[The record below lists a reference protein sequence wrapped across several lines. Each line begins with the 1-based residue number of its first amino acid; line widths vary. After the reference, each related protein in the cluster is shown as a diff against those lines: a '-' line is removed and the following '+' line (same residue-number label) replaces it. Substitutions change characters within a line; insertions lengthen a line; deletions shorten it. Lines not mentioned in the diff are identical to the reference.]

1 MSKFFRSLFIGML
14 LCSMGVLAQQLPDP
28 HFEDW
33 SGASFSD
40 NVQPKYWHGSN
51 VEQVGLKF
59 NFTYRE
65 AGRSGYSVMV
75 KDQEVGA
82 MGITEV
88 GPGYFSLGEAWQ
100 YLSGLSTGTATAGT
114 VGGISF
120 TYRPDSVSVWIKRT
134 GDHTAD
140 EDFHILFYS
149 WVGQTKGDKYKN
161 KDGGCQATTRYD
173 EESDI
178 RQALDGNECGT
189 AVKGTQV
196 AEGWLYDR
204 KYYGEWT
211 NIRIPIYYINNTK
224 PEKCNMLF
232 SASNYPNFRAN
243 SGLYKGNAIY
253 VDDVELIYS
262 SKIQTL
268 YVGGKEW
275 KGFDPNSTAVQVYS
289 LGENATAIPEL
300 EAMRGAG
307 TLTNLKGTTVAFPG
321 RKLSGSE
328 ISIVNGDLESKP
340 TKITV
345 KSEDGKSTTVYQIQF
360 QKAASSNAKLANILV
375 NGTSVAGFSPTK
387 YNYTVDLPF
396 GTTTT
401 PVVTAEGQEDGQTIA
416 ITQPTS
422 PTGTA
427 KIVVTAAN
435 KSTTASY
442 SLEFRVAALADNTLA
457 DIKVNGKSVAGFTP
471 AQTIYRVSLPEN
483 TTSMPKVEAISAYP
497 AGAQTITYT
506 APSVIDGGQYQISV
520 TTPGNPVA
528 KVYKLNFKLEKSSY
542 TYLQDLKVG
551 GVTVDGFEPTKLTYS
566 VNLPMGTTALPA
578 ITWTPGDEFQKV
590 ELTSLGAG
598 VVDGTVTITVT
609 AGNGEQSRYRI
620 IFSTDKSSISTLN
633 MIYLNGQPLEGFSAD
648 KKEYTVSLPI
658 GTTALPEITW
668 EQGDAYQTVVPT
680 LGGLNGKTRIT
691 VTAGD
696 GSTTVYQITF
706 SVQLATNATLN
717 SIKVGGVELPD
728 FDPNVFEYSYS
739 LPMGTTTLP
748 EVTYEQHDEFQTIT
762 VRNGG
767 INGDYKITVRPQSGN
782 SNTYIIHFSVATS
795 SNTALKMI
803 YLDGTPLEDFDPEVK
818 DYEVNLPEGISK
830 IPAVTFDKGESTQRV
845 LSVLENKVQTIT
857 VTAESGAKR
866 VYTLTFNIVVSE
878 NAFLNMIYLNGDSL
892 EGFLSSKLD
901 YTLPLSTA
909 TCPVITVDKA
919 PGQQVTITAP
929 YAAGVATILVKPES
943 GAANTY
949 TITFEAAAPVTVRLA
964 DILIDGVSLAGFS
977 ALKSHYT
984 LNYEKSLPK
993 VQGLPE
999 SEDQTVSVLWKG
1011 EEAWIQVS
1019 DKAGN
1024 KASYTIAFT
1033 REISA
1038 NAQLQAI
1045 LMDGAPLATFDPAV
1059 LSYNIDLAAG
1069 SSYPEVGYQVSDEAQ
1084 VVFFGQEAEGKWAI
1098 TVMAENAT
1106 KQTYTIQF
1114 HIAQYDDALLEN
1126 LQVAGQTITFDPL
1139 TYLYEFTIAKGAS
1152 LPDVSVTAKPG
1163 QTVLVFNAG
1172 ENEQKIIVTAE
1183 SGATNTYVLSYSREI
1198 STDALLADILIDG
1211 QSLAG
1216 FESDTYD
1223 YVDTIAWRSKVVPN
1237 VFPVARNNYQTITTT
1252 YGRPNGTTRIHV
1264 VAQSGAEADYTIAFP
1279 VRQSSN
1285 VALADLYLNS
1295 EDVEINFKPNV
1306 TNYVVEMPY
1315 QATACPTVVYE
1326 AAEPEQRVD
1335 VISRP
1340 LGDTTQI
1347 TVVAENGDTRTYSIY
1362 FKETPAKEA
1371 NRLSMIRV
1379 RIDNDEEQEQEL
1391 SLKDKTQRDFVVA
1404 VPFGSRAFTVEYEKM
1419 YPEQTVFVQPGGVH
1433 HPTILTVKAN
1443 RPDEADEVY
1452 TITPNMPTSDPAVL
1466 TEIKINGT
1474 PIENFNPEQ
1483 FSYVVNVT
1491 SKPILRYSVNKGAEI
1506 NILDQSTKHWQAEV
1520 TYGTRTNTYDVWYYY
1535 PAEQVPN
1542 SEFTEWTTTTTG
1554 YVGAVKPVGWNG
1566 VADALNTDKYRP
1578 VLVEYTFEPN
1588 ELVVNEN
1595 DDIVDLHTRY
1605 SWPGGGDIPAFITL
1619 GNVAGTWGRFGA
1631 SSFDVTGGIS
1641 FHNSP
1646 DTMKIKY
1653 QSIKIND
1660 QNGNDNKH
1668 NQIQYRLSGMDGD
1681 TTLEWRNYSTTKD
1694 YDIYTYDL
1702 SSANSIA
1709 GAPTTMNI
1717 VLNSNYV
1724 ISSTNSTNAPT
1735 GTNAQMKVDWIRFSY
1750 NHTLSSL
1757 KVDAFSAAKDGT
1769 AFSVTLTDP
1778 ERIEKPVLTF
1788 TGEVKDQAQLV
1799 TWDTAEKIE
1808 GKNAVRNAKIRNFAE
1823 NGIDYTDYTLSVR
1836 RPLDNRNQLSTLIID
1851 GDTLKTFLPATK
1863 SYTVNLPSTRR
1874 HLPDIVPVPASSLQ
1888 TVTTSFADSTM
1899 TITVTPEYGSA
1910 TVYTVKFVTDLSD
1923 DTTLAT
1929 ITAEGITF
1937 DPAVHAY
1944 EVKADYLPLITFAKN
1959 HDGQIVRLQNGVLT
1973 VTAENGAVGTYTIT
1987 RQNPTYT
1994 AHGVIAEFTENG
2006 NIITGFGGTNY
2017 IRQAARPENAI
2028 SFVREAA
2035 VDSVIFIQTKDSMI
2049 WRAIGTTEE
2058 HSYKW
2063 EYPVALS
2070 SNTKLRMIRVDGVDY
2085 TAFDPEENT
2094 YIIPADTIKQVET
2107 VADEGQTLQVSQS
2120 AVAGG
2125 FAYAVKVKAEN
2136 GDENT
2141 YSISVQKPL
2150 SSVATLSGILLDS
2163 VLIPNFHPDTM
2174 SYVVTLPAPA
2184 VKTTKPQM
2192 PSVTYIAGQA
2202 GQTVE
2207 MEPAGFG
2214 EQIIFTVHS
2223 EDGTLTKDYYLT
2235 VVAAPSACKDLTGII
2250 VNGETIDQFEPGRHY
2265 YSVTIK
2271 SNTVNVDCTSDD
2283 RFQTVKILV
2292 DTIKPEQQFNYTL
2305 RVFAENG
2312 DSTQYEV
2319 MVYVENASSDA
2330 QLANITLNGKNFVDF
2345 ERALNPDLTFD
2356 PANNSYKI
2364 NLPSGTTIL
2373 PEVSAQLKMEGQSVD
2388 ITQKDKAVLLTVT
2401 AVDGKATIT
2410 YTLNFLVPLSTNA
2423 NLSMIY
2429 LNGDSLK
2436 GFTPDYY
2443 FYQVELPVGVHTL
2456 PEVVGQ
2462 KGEAWQTLQPVE
2474 INTKNNRATITV
2486 TAENPT
2492 FSNQYVI
2499 SFHFNKSDADT
2510 LAMLYADGE
2519 PLKDFAPT
2527 TFRYNYELPVGTD
2540 AFPDLSWDEADE
2552 WQNIRMDTI
2561 EQTTEKLRREVT
2573 VVAESGL
2580 KNIYTVSHTILK
2592 STVDT
2597 LRAILINNKEMADFK
2612 ADSMEYYYPLSIE
2625 QVADLNG
2632 NMPTVAYTEG
2642 DEYQTVKVEEK
2653 EDPNADKMKCLSH
2666 KSIITV
2672 TADAGNKRVYTIHY
2686 PIELSSERLL
2696 DMIYVAGDSLPNFD
2710 KENPSYTLSI
2720 EQTAAVPVVTWTK
2733 HEELQTVH
2741 PTYGHDTVRLHVTAE
2756 NGEQMMYTIAFQR
2769 KKSDVTLLRDIVL
2782 TDAEGEQLST
2792 GLFAFRPEIPDY
2804 TIVLPY
2810 DPTGA
2815 DILPTITYDVYDTL
2829 QTVTRQDHDLPSG
2842 DVMVAI
2848 HVLAP
2853 NEEDEAEYNLTF
2865 HFTRN
2870 NDARV
2875 NNILINGATISGF
2888 DSETTEYEYRL
2899 PYGSD
2904 ESAFITL
2911 DQVSYILSDAL
2922 ARDTCYT
2929 DDDKTI
2935 FIRIVAQDGTTER
2948 TYIIRQ
2954 YVGLDDDCSLATIEL
2969 DGVEIEDFDSDIT
2982 FYTYQLWDG
2991 QNPPMVTA
2999 EARSE
3004 NADVSIRAVS
3014 AGDTC
3019 TILCTAMDGSE
3030 KRYYI
3035 HFEIAAINTD
3045 TTATAG
3051 SVLMKRVPG
3060 EPKLFVATIRKDV
3073 TFYLFHQDGHLM
3085 FSAPVPVADPNDVDV
3100 YIDLNGEEVLNNVTS
3115 SGLEV
3120 DINLGQI
3127 YFYAFRSSEKVIQS
3141 GKIIGLP

>member
-14 LCSMGVLAQQLPDP
+14 LCSTGVWAQQLPDP

-33 SGASFSD
+33 SGASFGD

-59 NFTYRE
+59 NFTHRDQ
-65 AGRSGYSVMV
+65 GRTGYCLMV
-75 KDQEVGA
+75 QDQEVGA

-100 YLSGLSTGTATAGT
+100 YLSGLNTGTATAGT

-120 TYRPDSVSVWIKRT
+120 TYRPDSVSVWVRRT

-140 EDFHILFYS
+140 EDFHVLFYS
-149 WVGQTKGDKYKN
+149 WTGQTRGDKYKN
-161 KDGGCQATTRYD
+161 KNGECQATTRYD
-173 EESDI
+173 EESDV

-211 NIRIPIYYINNTK
+211 NIRIPIYYMNNTV
-224 PEKCNMLF
+224 PEKCNMMF

-243 SGLYKGNAIY
+243 SGLYKGNSLY

-275 KGFDPNSTAVQVYS
+275 KGFDPNSSAVQVYA
-289 LGENATAIPEL
+289 LGESSATIPDI

-307 TLTNLKGTTVAFPG
+307 TLTNLKGATVAFPG

-328 ISIVNGDLESKP
+328 ISIEKGDLVSKP

-345 KSEDGKSTTVYQIQF
+345 KSEDGKKTTVYQIQF

-375 NGTSVAGFSPTK
+375 NGTSVAGFSPSK
-387 YNYTVDLPF
+387 YNYTIDLPF
-396 GTTTT
+396 GTSVA
-401 PVVTAEGQEDGQTIA
+401 PIVTAEGQEDGQTIA
-416 ITQPTS
+416 ITQAAS

-427 KIVVTAAN
+427 KIQVTAAN
-435 KSTTASY
+435 KTTTASY
-442 SLEFRVAALADNTLA
+442 TLEFRVAALADNTLQ
-457 DIKVNGKSVAGFTP
+457 DIKVNGKSIPGFTP
-471 AQTIYRVSLPEN
+471 AQTIYKVSLPEN
-483 TTSMPKVEAISAYP
+483 TTSMPAVEAISAYP

-551 GVTVDGFEPTKLTYS
+551 GVTVEGFEPTKLTYS

-590 ELTSLGAG
+590 EMTSLGDG
-598 VVDGTVTITVT
+598 IVDGTVTITVT

-620 IFSTDKSSISTLN
+620 IFSTAKSSISTLN
-633 MIYLNGQPLEGFSAD
+633 MIYLDGQPLEGFSAD

-668 EQGDAYQTVVPT
+668 EQGDPYQTVVPT

-739 LPMGTTTLP
+739 LPMGTTTMP

-830 IPAVTFDKGESTQRV
+830 IPAVTFEKGESTQRV

-878 NAFLNMIYLNGDSL
+878 NAFLDMIYLNGDSL
-892 EGFLSSKLD
+892 EGFSSKVLN
-901 YTLPLSTA
+901 YTLPLSTT

-919 PGQQVTITAP
+919 AGQQVTITAP

-949 TITFEAAAPVTVRLA
+949 TITFEAAAPITVRLA
-964 DILIDGVSLAGFS
+964 DILIDGVSLPEFS
-977 ALKSHYT
+977 AAKTHYT
-984 LNYEKSLPK
+984 LQYEKKLPT
-993 VQGLPE
+993 VQGVAE
-999 SEDQTVSVLWKG
+999 SADQMISVLWKG

-1033 REISA
+1033 RQISS
-1038 NAQLQAI
+1038 NAKLQAI

-1084 VVFFGQEAEGKWAI
+1084 VVFFGQVAEGKWAI
-1098 TVMAENAT
+1098 TVLAENAT
-1106 KQTYTIQF
+1106 KQTYTVQF
-1114 HIAQYDDALLEN
+1114 NVEKYNDALLEN
-1126 LQVAGQTITFDPL
+1126 LQVAGKTITFNPE
-1139 TYLYEFTIAKGAS
+1139 TYLYELTIAEGDS
-1152 LPDVSVTAKPG
+1152 LPDLAVTAKPG
-1163 QTVLVFNAG
+1163 QTVLVFNAS
-1172 ENEQKIIVTAE
+1172 ENEQKIIVTSE
-1183 SGATNTYVLSYSREI
+1183 SGVTNTYVLSYTREV
-1198 STDALLADILIDG
+1198 SADALLADILIDG

-1216 FESDTYD
+1216 FAPDTYD
-1223 YVDTIAWRSKVVPN
+1223 YIDTIAWRSKVVPN
-1237 VFPVARNNYQTITTT
+1237 VFPVARNIHQTITT
-1252 YGRPNGTTRIHV
+1252 YYCSPNGVTRIHV
-1264 VAQSGAEADYTIAFP
+1264 EAQNGAEADYTIAFP
-1279 VRQSSN
+1279 VRKSGN
-1285 VALADLYLNS
+1285 TELGDLYLDS
-1295 EDVEINFKPNV
+1295 EEAEIKFKVN
-1306 TNYVVEMPY
+1306 
-1315 QATACPTVVYE
+1315 QTAYEVLLPSEANECPQMVYE
-1326 AAEPEQRVD
+1326 KAESEQRID

-1340 LGDTTQI
+1340 IGQTSQI
-1347 TVVAENGDTRTYSIY
+1347 IVTAENGDKRTYNIL
-1362 FKETPAKEA
+1362 FKRA
-1371 NRLSMIRV
+1371 I
-1379 RIDNDEEQEQEL
+1379 
-1391 SLKDKTQRDFVVA
+1391 LKDANVLRTIRIKEIEKTIETENKFDFDINL
-1404 VPFGSRAFTVEYEKM
+1404 PYGSRSMTVEYTKNNDL
-1419 YPEQTVFVQPGGVH
+1419 QTVFVQPGGVN
-1433 HPTILTVKAN
+1433 HPTIITVKAN
-1443 RPDEADEVY
+1443 NDTVADAVY
-1452 TITPNMPTSDPAVL
+1452 TLNPIVATQNPAVL
-1466 TEIKINGT
+1466 N
-1474 PIENFNPEQ
+1474 
-1483 FSYVVNVT
+1483 
-1491 SKPILRYSVNKGAEI
+1491 SVKV
-1506 NILDQSTKHWQAEV
+1506 D
-1520 TYGTRTNTYDVWYYY
+1520 
-1535 PAEQVPN
+1535 
-1542 SEFTEWTTTTTG
+1542 
-1554 YVGAVKPVGWNG
+1554 G
-1566 VADALNTDKYRP
+1566 VAVPD
-1578 VLVEYTFEPN
+1578 FEPN
-1588 ELVVNEN
+1588 RFTYIVNRTTNTLPAVEITKNDGVNTNSAPQMQKWECEVSKDGYSNIYTIFFHYTNEIIPNADFTQWTGKAVYNDGVKPDGWQVPADFFDEICVASCSTTGSEIVKKSETVVGLE
-1595 DDIVDLHTRY
+1595 TTY
-1605 SWPGGGDIPAFITL
+1605 WSAAGGALPAIITL
-1619 GNVAGTWGRFGA
+1619 GKLSGAMSVANKTHYQFY
-1631 SSFDVTGGIS
+1631 DHIS
-1641 FHNSP
+1641 FHNTP
-1646 DTMKIKY
+1646 DEISFKYYY
-1653 QSIKIND
+1653 QSKQDNGGLFAFRFKDANNVEYNFDTIVP
-1660 QNGNDNKH
+1660 QN
-1668 NQIQYRLSGMDGD
+1668 SGYVTAKRKLTLDG
-1681 TTLEWRNYSTTKD
+1681 K
-1694 YDIYTYDL
+1694 
-1702 SSANSIA
+1702 SIV
-1709 GAPTTMNI
+1709 GMNI
-1717 VLNSNYV
+1717 AVDATNKDKGASSGAKLYV
-1724 ISSTNSTNAPT
+1724 D
-1735 GTNAQMKVDWIRFSY
+1735 KFEFSY
-1750 NHTLSSL
+1750 NSTPDSAW
-1757 KVDAFSAAKDGT
+1757 VNGIAAKLSGKNYT
-1769 AFSVTLTDP
+1769 VIITDP
-1778 ERIEKPVLTF
+1778 EDVNIRSYKFKGQVS
-1788 TGEVKDQAQLV
+1788 DQAQLL
-1799 TWDTAEKIE
+1799 TWYAHKKDASYEIDTA
-1808 GKNAVRNAKIRNFAE
+1808 RIRNYAEDGTYTDGYKLIVKRKLDTNNKLANLLIDTTQITGFAAST
-1823 NGIDYTDYTLSVR
+1823 TDYTVV
-1836 RPLDNRNQLSTLIID
+1836 
-1851 GDTLKTFLPATK
+1851 LPA
-1863 SYTVNLPSTRR
+1863 SRR
-1874 HLPDIVPVPASSLQ
+1874 NLPDIQPVPASSRQ
-1888 TVTTSFADSTM
+1888 TVTTLYNESDSTM
-1899 TITVTPEYGSA
+1899 TITVTPEKGG
-1910 TVYTVKFVTDLSD
+1910 TKVYTVHFVTEWSD
-1923 DTTLAT
+1923 DTTLAAL
-1929 ITAEGITF
+1929 TAEGITY
-1937 DPAVHAY
+1937 DPAEHSY
-1944 EVKADYLPLITFAKN
+1944 EVTADYLPLITFVKQS
-1959 HDGQIVRLQNGVLT
+1959 DGQTVRLENGVLT
-1973 VTAENGAVGTYTIT
+1973 VIAENGSVGTYTIT
-1987 RQNPTYT
+1987 RKNPTHT
-1994 AHGVIAEFTENG
+1994 TNGVIAEFTENG
-2006 NIITGFGGTNY
+2006 NILTGFGGTNY
-2017 IRQAARPENAI
+2017 NRQTARPENAI
-2028 SFVREAA
+2028 SFVREEAM
-2035 VDSVIFIQTKDSMI
+2035 DSVIFIQTKDSMI
-2049 WRAIGTTEE
+2049 WRAIGTSME
-2058 HSYKW
+2058 HTYKW

-2085 TAFDPEENT
+2085 TSFDPTENT
-2094 YIIPADTIKQVET
+2094 YFIPADTIKQVET
-2107 VADEGQTLQVSQS
+2107 VADEGQTITVSQS
-2120 AVAGG
+2120 SITGG
-2125 FAYAVKVKAEN
+2125 FAYAVKVKAQN
-2136 GDENT
+2136 GDEET

-2150 SSVATLSGILLDS
+2150 SAVATLSGILLDS
-2163 VLIPNFHPDTM
+2163 VLIPNFNPDTM
-2174 SYVVTLPAPA
+2174 TYLVTLPAPA
-2184 VKTTKPQM
+2184 VKTTDPHM

-2207 MEPAGFG
+2207 MEPAGLG

-2223 EDGTLTKDYYLT
+2223 EDGSETKDYYLT
-2235 VVAAPSACKDLTGII
+2235 VVAAPSACKDLTGIL
-2250 VNGETIDQFEPGRHY
+2250 VNGEAIDQFEAGRHY
-2265 YSVTIK
+2265 YSTTQKSSTIDI
-2271 SNTVNVDCTSDD
+2271 TYTSDD

-2292 DTIKPEQQFNYTL
+2292 DTIKPDQQFNYML
-2305 RVFAENG
+2305 SVFAENG
-2312 DSTQYEV
+2312 DSTLYEV
-2319 MVYVENASSDA
+2319 MIYVENASSDA
-2330 QLANITLNGKNFVDF
+2330 KLANITLDRKNFVDF
-2345 ERALNPDLTFD
+2345 ERALNPNLTFD
-2356 PANNSYKI
+2356 PGNNIYRI

-2373 PEVSAQLKMEGQSVD
+2373 PEVSAQLKMDGQSVA
-2388 ITQKDKAVLLTVT
+2388 IEQKNDTVFLHVT
-2401 AVDGKATIT
+2401 AADHKEQNT
-2410 YTLNFLVPLSTNA
+2410 YTLIFLVPLSTNA

-2499 SFHFNKSDADT
+2499 SFRFNKSDADT

-2561 EQTTEKLRREVT
+2561 EQTAEKLRREVT

-2580 KNIYTVSHTILK
+2580 KNIYAVSYTILK

-2625 QVADLNG
+2625 QVADLSG

-2710 KENPSYTLSI
+2710 RENPSYTLSI

-2741 PTYGHDTVRLHVTAE
+2741 PTYGHDTVRIHVTAE

-2804 TIVLPY
+2804 NIVLPY

-2829 QTVTRQDHDLPSG
+2829 QTVTRQDHDLPNG

-2904 ESAFITL
+2904 ESAFITF

-2922 ARDTCYT
+2922 ARDTCYM

-3100 YIDLNGEEVLNNVTS
+3100 YIDLNGEEVLNNVTA